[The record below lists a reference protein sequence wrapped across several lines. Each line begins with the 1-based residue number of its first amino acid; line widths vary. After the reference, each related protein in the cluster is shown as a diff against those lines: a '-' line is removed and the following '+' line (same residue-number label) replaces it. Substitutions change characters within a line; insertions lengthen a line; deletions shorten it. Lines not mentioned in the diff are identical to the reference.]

1 MEQPSIITGD
11 RQVDALLPAVRSFL
25 SQDTVDY
32 CIDGQ
37 VVHGYRSPDCPALW
51 IRDHSD
57 MLRGARYF
65 DPDMTSAVTHLAETQ
80 LGNGSFH
87 DFVSCNMDR
96 ENWTKY
102 VRVPVEADVEYRWV
116 KALFLAWQATG
127 DDEWMASMLP
137 HAERAIAYV
146 QSHPWRW

>member
-1 MEQPSIITGD
+1 MEQPSFITGD

-65 DPDMTSAVTHLAETQ
+65 DPDMTSAVTHFAETQ

-102 VRVPVEADVEYRWV
+102 VQCP
-116 KALFLAWQATG
+116 
-127 DDEWMASMLP
+127 
-137 HAERAIAYV
+137 
-146 QSHPWRW
+146 